1 MSHRGNPSIE
11 PVSGVCQ
18 TQGMSWW
25 AEHKAKRALKKAL
38 AVYELEYSDW
48 QRDVEIFKKIEA
60 AFMLAVKGEDSV
72 PNNTVQKKGEII
84 LWQGQGQMHET
95 GRTPGRYVGTSQGFS
110 IPLVAG
116 IRYRVGAQRG
126 TFVAGDEVQAY
137 KEVGQVLL
145 TTERVLFNGQM
156 NTKEWA
162 FAKWNG
168 ASTTADESDY
178 VFHVSN
184 RQKTSGILLG
194 PAQGREFNR
203 FLAQAINCA
212 EEGVDVV
219 LKSVR
224 TQLKELAEDEPKAP
238 TPASIESARVAK
250 LAIEAPKN

>member
-1 MSHRGNPSIE
+1 MSFWSDF
-11 PVSGVCQ
+11 
-18 TQGMSWW
+18 
-25 AEHKAKRALKKAL
+25 KAKRALKKAL
-38 AVYELEYSDW
+38 SQFQLDYANW
-48 QRDVEIFKKIEA
+48 QRDIEIFKKIEA

-84 LWQGQGQMHET
+84 LWQGQGQFHET

-110 IPLVAG
+110 IPVVAG

-126 TFVAGDEVQAY
+126 TFVPGQEVQAF

-168 ASTTADESDY
+168 ASTTSDESDY
-178 VFHVSN
+178 IFHVSN

-194 PAQGREFNR
+194 ADQGREFNR

-212 EEGVDVV
+212 EEGIDAV

-224 TQLKELAEDEPKAP
+224 TQLKELVEDEPIKP
-238 TPASIESARVAK
+238 TPASIE
-250 LAIEAPKN
+250 APKN

>member
-1 MSHRGNPSIE
+1 
-11 PVSGVCQ
+11 
-18 TQGMSWW
+18 MSWW
-25 AEHKAKRALKKAL
+25 SDFKAKRALKRAL
-38 AVYELEYSDW
+38 NVHELDYANW
-48 QRDVEIFKKIEA
+48 QRDIEIFKKIEQ
-60 AFMLAVKGEDSV
+60 AFELAVKGEDSV

-84 LWQGQGQMHET
+84 LWQGQGQFHET
-95 GRTPGRYVGTSQGFS
+95 GRTPGRYQGTSQGFS
-110 IPLVAG
+110 IPLVGG

-126 TFVAGDEVQAY
+126 TYVPGEEIQAY

-156 NTKEWA
+156 NTKEWS

-178 VFHVSN
+178 IFHVSN
-184 RQKTSGILLG
+184 RQKTSGIFVG
-194 PAQGREFNR
+194 PTQGREFNR

-224 TQLKELAEDEPKAP
+224 NQLKELAEDEPKKP
-238 TPASIESARVAK
+238 TAQSIESARVAK
-250 LAIEAPKN
+250 LEIEAPKN

>member
-1 MSHRGNPSIE
+1 
-11 PVSGVCQ
+11 
-18 TQGMSWW
+18 MSWW
-25 AEHKAKRALKKAL
+25 AEQKAKRALKKAL
-38 AVYELEYSDW
+38 KVYELEHTEW
-48 QRDVEIFKKIEA
+48 QRDVEIFKKIES

-238 TPASIESARVAK
+238 TPASIESARVAQ
-250 LAIEAPKN
+250 LEIEAPKS

>member
-1 MSHRGNPSIE
+1 MGFLSDF
-11 PVSGVCQ
+11 
-18 TQGMSWW
+18 
-25 AEHKAKRALKKAL
+25 KAKRALKSAL
-38 AVYELEYSDW
+38 KNYQDEYSDW
-48 QRDVEIFKKIEA
+48 QRDVEIFKNIEA
-60 AFMLAVKGEDSV
+60 AFELAVKGEDSV

-84 LWQGQGQMHET
+84 LWQGQGQFHET
-95 GRTPGRYVGTSQGFS
+95 GRTPGRYQGSSQGFS
-110 IPLVAG
+110 IPLVGG

-126 TFVAGDEVQAY
+126 TFVPGDEVQAY

-156 NTKEWA
+156 NTKEWS

-178 VFHVSN
+178 IFHVSN
-184 RQKTSGILLG
+184 RQKTSGILFG
-194 PAQGREFNR
+194 PRQGREFNR

-224 TQLKELAEDEPKAP
+224 TQLKELAEDEPKPP
-238 TPASIESARVAK
+238 TAASIESARVAK
-250 LAIEAPKN
+250 LEIEAPKN

>member
-1 MSHRGNPSIE
+1 
-11 PVSGVCQ
+11 
-18 TQGMSWW
+18 MSWW
-25 AEHKAKRALKKAL
+25 SDFKAKRALKRAL
-38 AVYELEYSDW
+38 GVHELEYANW
-48 QRDVEIFKKIEA
+48 QRDVEIFQNIEK
-60 AFMLAVKGEDSV
+60 AFELAVKGEDSV

-84 LWQGQGQMHET
+84 LWQGQGQFHET
-95 GRTPGRYVGTSQGFS
+95 GRTPGRYQGTSQGFS
-110 IPLVAG
+110 IPLVGG

-126 TFVAGDEVQAY
+126 TYVPGEEVQAY

-156 NTKEWA
+156 NTKEWS

-178 VFHVSN
+178 IFHVSN
-184 RQKTSGILLG
+184 RQKTSGIFFG
-194 PAQGREFNR
+194 ATQGREFNR

-224 TQLKELAEDEPKAP
+224 NQLKELAEDEPKNP
-238 TPASIESARVAK
+238 TAASIESARVAK
-250 LAIEAPKN
+250 LEIEAPKN

>member
-1 MSHRGNPSIE
+1 
-11 PVSGVCQ
+11 
-18 TQGMSWW
+18 MSWW
-25 AEHKAKRALKKAL
+25 AEQKAKRALKKAL
-38 AVYELEYSDW
+38 KVYELEHTDW

-145 TTERVLFNGQM
+145 TTERVLFNGQT

-162 FAKWNG
+162 FSKWNG

-224 TQLKELAEDEPKAP
+224 TQLKELAEDESKTP

-250 LAIEAPKN
+250 LAIETPKS

>member
-1 MSHRGNPSIE
+1 
-11 PVSGVCQ
+11 
-18 TQGMSWW
+18 MSWW
-25 AEHKAKRALKKAL
+25 TDQKAKRALKKAL
-38 AVYELEYSDW
+38 KIYESDHTDW
-48 QRDVEIFKKIEA
+48 QRDVEIFKKIES

-72 PNNTVQKKGEII
+72 GNNTVQKKGEII
-84 LWQGQGQMHET
+84 LWEGIGQLHET

-110 IPLVAG
+110 IPLVGG

-126 TFVAGDEVQAY
+126 TFIAGDEVQVP
-137 KEVGQVLL
+137 KENGQVLL
-145 TTERVLFNGQM
+145 TTQRLLFNGQM

-168 ASTTADESDY
+168 AATTNDESDY
-178 VFHVSN
+178 IFHVSN
-184 RQKTSGILLG
+184 REKTSGIEFG
-194 PAQGREFNR
+194 PKQGREFNR

-238 TPASIESARVAK
+238 TAES
-250 LAIEAPKN
+250 IEAPKS

>member
-1 MSHRGNPSIE
+1 M
-11 PVSGVCQ
+11 
-18 TQGMSWW
+18 
-25 AEHKAKRALKKAL
+25 
-38 AVYELEYSDW
+38 
-48 QRDVEIFKKIEA
+48 
-60 AFMLAVKGEDSV
+60 
-72 PNNTVQKKGEII
+72 
-84 LWQGQGQMHET
+84 
-95 GRTPGRYVGTSQGFS
+95 
-110 IPLVAG
+110 
-116 IRYRVGAQRG
+116 
-126 TFVAGDEVQAY
+126 QAY

-145 TTERVLFNGQM
+145 TTERLLFNGQM

-178 VFHVSN
+178 IFHVSN
-184 RQKTSGILLG
+184 RQKTSGILFG
-194 PAQGREFNR
+194 PRQGREFNR

-224 TQLKELAEDEPKAP
+224 TQLKELAEDEPKPP

>member
-1 MSHRGNPSIE
+1 
-11 PVSGVCQ
+11 
-18 TQGMSWW
+18 MSWW
-25 AEHKAKRALKKAL
+25 SDFKAKRALKRAL
-38 AVYELEYSDW
+38 GVHELEYANW
-48 QRDVEIFKKIEA
+48 QRDVEIFQNIEK
-60 AFMLAVKGEDSV
+60 AFELAVKGEDSV

-84 LWQGQGQMHET
+84 LWQGQGQFHET
-95 GRTPGRYVGTSQGFS
+95 GRTPGRYQGTSQGFS
-110 IPLVAG
+110 IPLVGG

-126 TFVAGDEVQAY
+126 TYVPGEEVQAY

-156 NTKEWA
+156 NTKEWS

-178 VFHVSN
+178 IFHVSN
-184 RQKTSGILLG
+184 RQKTSGIFFG
-194 PAQGREFNR
+194 ATQGREFNR

-224 TQLKELAEDEPKAP
+224 NQLKELAEDEPKKP
-238 TPASIESARVAK
+238 TAASIESTRVAK
-250 LAIEAPKN
+250 LEIEAPKN

>member
-1 MSHRGNPSIE
+1 MR
-11 PVSGVCQ
+11 
-18 TQGMSWW
+18 WW
-25 AEHKAKRALKKAL
+25 TEFKAKRALKKAL
-38 AVYELEYSDW
+38 SAYELERADW
-48 QRDVEIFKKIEA
+48 QRDIEIFKKIEA
-60 AFMLAVKGEDSV
+60 AFELAVKGEDSV

-84 LWQGQGQMHET
+84 LWQGKGQMHET
-95 GRTPGRYVGTSQGFS
+95 GRTPGRYVGSSQGFS
-110 IPLVAG
+110 IPLVGG

-126 TFVAGDEVQAY
+126 TFVPGDEVQAY

-156 NTKEWA
+156 NTKEWS

-178 VFHVSN
+178 IFHVSN
-184 RQKTSGILLG
+184 RQKTSGILFG
-194 PAQGREFNR
+194 PYQGREFNR

-224 TQLKELAEDEPKAP
+224 TQLKELNEDEPQKP
-238 TPASIESARVAK
+238 TPASIESARLAK
-250 LAIEAPKN
+250 LEIEAPKN

>member
-1 MSHRGNPSIE
+1 
-11 PVSGVCQ
+11 
-18 TQGMSWW
+18 MSWW
-25 AEHKAKRALKKAL
+25 AEQKAKRALKKAL
-38 AVYELEYSDW
+38 KVYELEHTDW

-162 FAKWNG
+162 FSKWNG

-224 TQLKELAEDEPKAP
+224 TQLKELAEDEPKTP

-250 LAIEAPKN
+250 LAIETPKS

>member
-1 MSHRGNPSIE
+1 
-11 PVSGVCQ
+11 
-18 TQGMSWW
+18 MSWW
-25 AEHKAKRALKKAL
+25 SEFKAKRALKKAL
-38 AVYELEYSDW
+38 NVYELEHAEW

-60 AFMLAVKGEDSV
+60 AFELAVKGEDSV

-84 LWQGQGQMHET
+84 LWEGIGQLHET
-95 GRTPGRYVGTSQGFS
+95 GRTPGRYVGSSQGFS
-110 IPLVAG
+110 VPLFAG

-126 TFVAGDEVQAY
+126 TFIAGDEVQVA
-137 KEVGQVLL
+137 KENGQVLL

-168 ASTTADESDY
+168 AATNHDESDY
-178 VFHVSN
+178 IFHVSN
-184 RQKTSGILLG
+184 RQKTSGLEFG
-194 PAQGREFNR
+194 PKQGREFNR

-250 LAIEAPKN
+250 LEIEAPKS

>member
-1 MSHRGNPSIE
+1 
-11 PVSGVCQ
+11 
-18 TQGMSWW
+18 MSWW

-48 QRDVEIFKKIEA
+48 QRDVEIFKKIES

-224 TQLKELAEDEPKAP
+224 TQLKELAEDEPKTP

-250 LAIEAPKN
+250 LAIEAPKS

>member
-1 MSHRGNPSIE
+1 
-11 PVSGVCQ
+11 
-18 TQGMSWW
+18 MSWW
-25 AEHKAKRALKKAL
+25 SEFKAKRALKSAL
-38 AVYELEYSDW
+38 NHYQLEYSDW
-48 QRDVEIFKKIEA
+48 QRDIEIFKKIEA
-60 AFMLAVKGEDSV
+60 AFLLAVKGEDSV

-84 LWQGQGQMHET
+84 LWQGQGQLHET
-95 GRTPGRYVGTSQGFS
+95 GRTPGRYVGSSSGFS

-116 IRYRVGAQRG
+116 IRYRVGATRG
-126 TFVAGDEVQAY
+126 TFVPGDEVQAY

-168 ASTTADESDY
+168 ASTTYDESDY
-178 VFHVSN
+178 IFHVSN

-194 PAQGREFNR
+194 AQQGREFNR

-224 TQLKELAEDEPKAP
+224 TQLKELAEDEPKPP
-238 TPASIESARVAK
+238 TAASIESARIAK
-250 LAIEAPKN
+250 LEIEAPKN

>member
-1 MSHRGNPSIE
+1 
-11 PVSGVCQ
+11 
-18 TQGMSWW
+18 MSWW
-25 AEHKAKRALKKAL
+25 AEQKAKRALKKAL
-38 AVYELEYSDW
+38 KVYELEHTDW

-145 TTERVLFNGQM
+145 TTERVLFNGQT

-162 FAKWNG
+162 FSKWNG

-224 TQLKELAEDEPKAP
+224 TQLKELAEDEPKTP

-250 LAIEAPKN
+250 LAIETPKS

>member
-1 MSHRGNPSIE
+1 
-11 PVSGVCQ
+11 
-18 TQGMSWW
+18 MSWW

-48 QRDVEIFKKIEA
+48 QRDVEIFKKIES

-224 TQLKELAEDEPKAP
+224 TQLKELAEDEPKTP

-250 LAIEAPKN
+250 LAIEAPQN